1 MRFQDNDFLLF
12 TGDSVT
18 DAGRGRPVGEG
29 LGEGVGTGYVRAV
42 DTLMNAFFP
51 DLRLRISNTG
61 TSGNTVRDLAERWQ
75 SDVLDLKPDWLSVC
89 IGINDVWRQY
99 DMPNV
104 THRHVYPEEYRQTLE
119 DLVCRTRQKVKGI
132 VLMTPYYME
141 PCKED
146 WMRARMD
153 EYGAIVRQIA
163 EKYDTGFVDLQ
174 AIFDNYLQHRH
185 SSFLTWDRVHPNP
198 TASMLIAKAFLK
210 LFDIEVDV
218 SMHG

>member
-1 MRFQDNDFLLF
+1 MLYWLLGQRDCPLEQRGHAGTQCLRQLAGRFFGLPMSGSQERMTYMRFQDNDFLLF

-153 EYGAIVRQIA
+153 EYGAIVRP
-163 EKYDTGFVDLQ
+163 DC
-174 AIFDNYLQHRH
+174 
-185 SSFLTWDRVHPNP
+185 
-198 TASMLIAKAFLK
+198 
-210 LFDIEVDV
+210 
-218 SMHG
+218 